1 MTKKRV
7 YELAKELG
15 LENRELIARMAKMGI
30 TAKSHSSSLED
41 GDVERIYRE
50 VRGAESR
57 EMVEKRITSTIIRR
71 RAVRSSSE
79 TEENRE
85 DENREIEDDD
95 AVVFPDKEEETAE
108 EQHDDTGDTNAVAP
122 ASPAEPG
129 SPENTLIEETPPV
142 PDIPQVKIQPEEQK
156 SQGAQ
161 GAQGAPQQKE
171 QPEVKENVLPRVA
184 PPVQVPDKKVA
195 PPVTEGTREEKS
207 RFKAPPANVNVP
219 FKRPNVTPPASP
231 QKPVKEAAAAE
242 KTAPAPAADADKK
255 RKRIPS
261 EAFVEETTPTKKKVF
276 FKKNVS
282 SKKSHAPEVDRE
294 DAPVRWREE
303 KRIIATKMNKTKIT
317 TPKAIKRRIRIGETI
332 GVGEMAK
339 KMGVKAGE
347 VITKL
352 MANGMMV
359 TINQSIDFDVAT
371 LIASEFGYQVEAVS
385 VEFEEAMMKPVVEA
399 KNLQARAPIVTIMGH
414 VDHGKTSLLDAIRS
428 TNVISGEAGGIT
440 QAIGAYRVHINGRD
454 IVFLDTPGHEAF
466 TAMRARGAKVTD
478 VVVLVVAADDGI
490 MDQTIEAINHSRV
503 AEVPILVAIN
513 KMDKPSADPGKI
525 KQSLTEHGLVA
536 EEWGGETIFCE
547 VSAKQ
552 RQGIADLL
560 EMILLQADI
569 LDLKADPDPPARGII
584 VEAKLDKGRGPVAT
598 VLIQEGTLHEGDA
611 FVSKME
617 WGRVRAMYND
627 QGVRVREAGPSTP
640 VEVIGFSS
648 VPYAS
653 AEFVGMDDEKK
664 ARGIAEYWVRKERE
678 RELSSTSKIT
688 LEQLYQKIR
697 EGAKDLNVILK
708 ADAQGAIEALSDA
721 FKKLTTDDIKLNII
735 HSSSGA
741 ITETDV
747 MLASASNAII
757 IGFNVRPDS
766 RVSEVADQEGVEI
779 KLYDIIYNA
788 IADVRAAMEGLLDP
802 EYRDVVQGRAE
813 VRELFRVPKIG
824 TIAGSFITE
833 GKITR
838 KANVRLVRDGIQI
851 FDGKIMSLKRFKDD
865 AKEVLTGFECGI
877 GIEGFNDLKQGDVI
891 EAYVQE
897 KIERKL

>member
-15 LENRELIARMAKMGI
+15 LENRELIARIAKIGI
-30 TAKSHSSSLED
+30 MAKSHSSALED

-50 VRGAESR
+50 IRGIDSR

-79 TEENRE
+79 ADEEN
-85 DENREIEDDD
+85 IESESG
-95 AVVFPDKEEETAE
+95 PDKEEQTTGKEQDDRGNTIPIPPSSETS
-108 EQHDDTGDTNAVAP
+108 AP
-122 ASPAEPG
+122 PAEPPVERKPSVSG
-129 SPENTLIEETPPV
+129 SE
-142 PDIPQVKIQPEEQK
+142 IQPIGHEKQKMPEEQEQPK
-156 SQGAQ
+156 VKKEDISVPPVLTDAHVPGKETEPLPAPDETVKGQSMVR
-161 GAQGAPQQKE
+161 APQGGATLPLKKAIDGKVE
-171 QPEVKENVLPRVA
+171 PETTV
-184 PPVQVPDKKVA
+184 PVP
-195 PPVTEGTREEKS
+195 KS
-207 RFKAPPANVNVP
+207 TGGVVE
-219 FKRPNVTPPASP
+219 V
-231 QKPVKEAAAAE
+231 EI
-242 KTAPAPAADADKK
+242 KTVSADADKGK
-255 RKRIPS
+255 KKKKDLS
-261 EAFVEETTPTKKKVF
+261 EQFIEESFTAKKKIFLKKGSNKKGNVQEIDREETP
-276 FKKNVS
+276 S
-282 SKKSHAPEVDRE
+282 
-294 DAPVRWREE
+294 RWREE
-303 KRIIATKMNKTKIT
+303 KKIIATKMNKTQIT

-339 KMGVKAGE
+339 KMGVKVSE
-347 VITKL
+347 VISKL
-352 MANGMMV
+352 MANGMLV

-371 LIASEFGYQVEAVS
+371 LIASEFGYQIEAAAM
-385 VEFEEAMMKPVVEA
+385 ELEEAMMKPVLEA
-399 KNLQARAPIVTIMGH
+399 KNLQTRAPIVTIMGH

-428 TNVISGEAGGIT
+428 TNVIGGEAGGIT

-490 MDQTIEAINHSRV
+490 MSQTIEAIHHSRV
-503 AEVPILVAIN
+503 AKVPILVAIN
-513 KMDKPSADPGKI
+513 KMDKPAADPGKI
-525 KQSLTEHGLVA
+525 KQSLTEHGLVP

-547 VSAKQ
+547 VSAKKKE
-552 RQGIADLL
+552 GIEELL
-560 EMILLQADI
+560 EMILLQADV
-569 LDLKADPDPPARGII
+569 LDLKADPDLPVRGVI
-584 VEAKLDKGRGPVAT
+584 VEAKLDRGRGPLAT

-617 WGRVRAMYND
+617 WGRVRSMYND

-648 VPYAS
+648 VPHVS
-653 AEFVGMDDEKK
+653 AEFIGMADEKK
-664 ARGIAEYWVRKERE
+664 ARNIAEYWIRKDRE
-678 RELSSTSKIT
+678 KELSSTSKVT
-688 LEQLYQKIR
+688 LEHFYQKIR

-708 ADAQGAIEALSDA
+708 ADVQGAIEALSDA
-721 FKKLTTDDIKLNII
+721 FNKLTTNDIKLNII

-757 IGFNVRPDS
+757 IGFNVRPDN
-766 RVSEVADQEGVEI
+766 RVSELAEQEGVEI

-802 EYRDVVQGRAE
+802 EYKDVVQGRAE
-813 VRELFRVPKIG
+813 IRELFRVPKVG
-824 TIAGSFITE
+824 TIAGSFIIE

-838 KANVRLVRDGIQI
+838 KSNVRLVRDGIQI
-851 FDGKIMSLKRFKDD
+851 FDGKILSLKRFKDD
-865 AKEVLTGFECGI
+865 AKEVLSGFECGI
-877 GIEGFNDLKQGDVI
+877 GIEGFNDLRQGDVI
-891 EAYVQE
+891 EAYAQE